1 MCIRDRFFAPD
12 DSDVERV
19 ELVRGPASPMYGPDT
34 QQGVISLFTK
44 SPFNQGHRVSVTVGD
59 RNFMKVYGRYAHQ
72 WGSKAATRVS
82 FQHRSFED
90 WESNMPRSRAEA
102 VLDGHDYFE
111 PELIRRG
118 LQTITY
124 PFIDYSVGGY
134 NDPVTGSVN
143 DATVNEPFKPEAT
156 VVETKTVV
164 RPDLKSTLT
173 FNTRNAVVSAIGAT
187 GDCSSRS
194 QAAGLAW
201 HRGYGHGREQ
211 PCDGRQP
218 TRSRS
223 SADLD
228 EVGARRTGW
237 GTLCF
242 RSSTQL
248 FVFVR

>member
-1 MCIRDRFFAPD
+1 
-12 DSDVERV
+12 
-19 ELVRGPASPMYGPDT
+19 
-34 QQGVISLFTK
+34 
-44 SPFNQGHRVSVTVGD
+44 
-59 RNFMKVYGRYAHQ
+59 MKVYGRYAHQ

-102 VLDGHDYFE
+102 ELDGHDYFE

-173 FNTRNAVVSAIGAT
+173 FNTRNAVVSAIEMT
-187 GDCSSRS
+187 GV
-194 QAAGLAW
+194 
-201 HRGYGHGREQ
+201 
-211 PCDGRQP
+211 GRQFAEDAGFNQFQV
-218 TRSRS
+218 SY
-223 SADLD
+223 
-228 EVGARRTGW
+228 
-237 GTLCF
+237 F
-242 RSSTQL
+242 RQGVLGLSL
-248 FVFVR
+248 IHI